1 MKRLRNQIFAQ
12 LLLTISALISTG
24 CNSEN
29 SEESHALLVAAA
41 ANLSRASGPLG
52 TAFERSSGATITFSF
67 GSSRQL
73 EQQIRQGAPFDVYIP
88 AARLFSQSLERDGFV
103 EGQAKHFAVGRLTA
117 WSRLFE
123 VESLEELRE
132 ERIRRVAVANPRFA
146 PYGLA
151 AQEALQ
157 ASGLWQALQPKLVYG
172 ESVLHTF
179 QMAETGNAEVA
190 LVALAL
196 VQDAGHPY
204 LLIDQS
210 LHRPIEQTAVVLKG
224 SENKPVAKA
233 FVEFLLTSEA
243 RQLLEN
249 HGYGLPE

>member
-1 MKRLRNQIFAQ
+1 M
-12 LLLTISALISTG
+12 
-24 CNSEN
+24 
-29 SEESHALLVAAA
+29 
-41 ANLSRASGPLG
+41 
-52 TAFERSSGATITFSF
+52 
-67 GSSRQL
+67 
-73 EQQIRQGAPFDVYIP
+73 
-88 AARLFSQSLERDGFV
+88 
-103 EGQAKHFAVGRLTA
+103 EGQARHFALGRLTA

-123 VESLEELRE
+123 VESLEELGE

-146 PYGLA
+146 PYGVA

-157 ASGLWQALQPKLVYG
+157 ASGLWQALQHKLVYG
-172 ESVLHTF
+172 ESVAHTF

-224 SENKPVAKA
+224 SENKQAAKT
-233 FVEFLLTSEA
+233 FVEFLLTAEA
-243 RQLLEN
+243 RQILEN

>member
-1 MKRLRNQIFAQ
+1 M
-12 LLLTISALISTG
+12 
-24 CNSEN
+24 
-29 SEESHALLVAAA
+29 VAAA
-41 ANLSRASGPLG
+41 ANLSKVSGPLG
-52 TAFERSSGATITFSF
+52 TAFERSGGGAVIFSF
-67 GSSRQL
+67 ASSRQL
-73 EQQIRQGAPFDVYIP
+73 EQQIRQGAPFDVYVP
-88 AARLFSQSLERDGFV
+88 AARPFSQSLERDGFV
-103 EGQAKHFAVGRLTA
+103 EGQARHFALGRLTA

-123 VESLEELRE
+123 VESLEELGE

-146 PYGLA
+146 PYGVA

-157 ASGLWQALQPKLVYG
+157 ASGLWQALQHKLVYG
-172 ESVLHTF
+172 ESVAHTF

-224 SENKPVAKA
+224 SENKQAAKT
-233 FVEFLLTSEA
+233 FVEFLLTAEA
-243 RQLLEN
+243 RQILEN